1 MTSGPETGYRVRG
14 GAPLNGTVFIQGAK
28 NAALKMIAASLL
40 TPNGHTVLRNVPPIE
55 DVRRAIELAQAVG
68 ALVEFHEAERTLV
81 VDASR
86 LTSPVLPAEIARRFR
101 GSVLFVPAL
110 LHRFGEAVIEG
121 IGGCNLGS
129 RNLDFHYRGFA
140 RLGAVVD
147 EGETVIHI
155 KASRLQGAHL
165 YLDTPSHTGT
175 ENLIM
180 AASLAPGRTIIDNT
194 AQEPEVLDVIAF
206 LTKMGARITGGG
218 TGFITV
224 HGVDEL
230 TAVEH
235 TVMADRIDAG
245 VFAMAAAI
253 TGGELNLVGASLDH
267 FGVVRWKLEQM
278 GVEFA
283 TNGAVLAVRRDRPL
297 RPINVVTSPYPGF
310 ATDLQSP
317 IMALACLADG
327 ASYIRETIYDGR
339 YTLVGELNKMGAKV
353 ELDLGAV
360 IVHGPAALKGA
371 EVVAHDLRTGIALV
385 LAGLAAEGETIVTP
399 GYPIDRGHASIAQ
412 RFSALGADI
421 AAVPAL
427 CGFSS
432 WAGRG
437 SSAAGSPRTWRPAAT
452 TSRSYIAARPSPA
465 SLTAA
470 PTCTRTVRRS
480 ARWRGR
486 CGRYA
491 RTR

>member
-1 MTSGPETGYRVRG
+1 MTSGPETSYRVRG
-14 GAPLNGTVFIQGAK
+14 GAPLHGTVFVQGAK

-40 TPNGHTVLRNVPPIE
+40 TGNGHTVLRNVPDIE
-55 DVRRAIELAQAVG
+55 DVRRAVELAEAVG
-68 ALVEFHEAERTLV
+68 AVVEFHESERTLV
-81 VDASR
+81 VDASN

-101 GSVLFVPAL
+101 GAVLFVPAL

-129 RNLDFHYRGFA
+129 RSLDFHYRGFA

-155 KASRLQGAHL
+155 KASKLQGSHL

-180 AASLAPGRTIIDNT
+180 AACLAPGKTIIDNC

-230 TAVEH
+230 T
-235 TVMADRIDAG
+235 

-253 TGGELNLVGASLDH
+253 TGGEVNLVGASLEH

-278 GVEFA
+278 GVEFG
-283 TNGAVLAVRRDRPL
+283 TNGAVVSVRMERPT
-297 RPINVVTSPYPGF
+297 RPINVITGPYPGF

-317 IMALACLADG
+317 IMALACLAEG
-327 ASYIRETIYDGR
+327 ASYIRETIFDGR
-339 YTLVGELNKMGAKV
+339 YTLVAELNKMGARV
-353 ELDLGAV
+353 EFDGSRV
-360 IVHGPAALKGA
+360 VVHGPVEFKGA

-385 LAGLAAEGETIVTP
+385 LAGLAAEGETLVTP
-399 GYPIDRGHASIAQ
+399 GYLIDRGHVAIAQ
-412 RFSALGADI
+412 RFNNLGADVT
-421 AAVPAL
+421 AVTL
-427 CGFSS
+427 
-432 WAGRG
+432 
-437 SSAAGSPRTWRPAAT
+437 
-452 TSRSYIAARPSPA
+452 
-465 SLTAA
+465 
-470 PTCTRTVRRS
+470 
-480 ARWRGR
+480 
-486 CGRYA
+486 
-491 RTR
+491 